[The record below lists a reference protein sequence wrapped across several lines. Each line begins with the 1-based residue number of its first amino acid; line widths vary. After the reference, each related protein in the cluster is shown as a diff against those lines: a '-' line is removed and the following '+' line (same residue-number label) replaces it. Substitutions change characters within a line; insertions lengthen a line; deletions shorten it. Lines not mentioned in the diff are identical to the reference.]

1 MQWRESGALSRTA
14 ASDRPLQQQLLGL
27 GDRLGGVEAL
37 GADVRAVHDRVAAIE
52 AERILKLVEPL
63 ARIFVASYV
72 KVTERRAPEFGAV
85 NLTKREVEC
94 LRWAAA
100 GKTNDEI
107 ATIGSVLEKFDA
119 QKTILSSVINH
130 NPEIETLLAK
140 KTKFHKLSH
149 LSKLPF
155 TTPVGKPE
163 TIGADRLALCAAA
176 VYFFPKQHN
185 LVIGMGSCITYN
197 FINADH
203 EFLGGGISPGM
214 EMRMKALNQFT
225 AKLPIVKPDGNV
237 PLVGY
242 DTVTNILSGVVIGMA
257 KEIDGFIDVF
267 KERYGN
273 FNVHLTGGDL
283 VYLAPH
289 LKNQIFAD
297 PELIFK
303 GLYAISEVNNQ

>member
-1 MQWRESGALSRTA
+1 MNTLCFDFGNTRLKTA
-14 ASDRPLQQQLLGL
+14 FFQNAKLAE
-27 GDRLGGVEAL
+27 VI
-37 GADVRAVHDRVAAIE
+37 VIE
-52 AERILKLVEPL
+52 
-63 ARIFVASYV
+63 
-72 KVTERRAPEFGAV
+72 
-85 NLTKREVEC
+85 
-94 LRWAAA
+94 
-100 GKTNDEI
+100 NDEI
-107 ATIGSVLEKFDA
+107 ATITSILEKFDV

-130 NPEIETLLAK
+130 DPGIEILLAQ

-214 EMRMKALNQFT
+214 EMRMRSLNQFT

-237 PLVGY
+237 ALVGY
-242 DTVTNILSGVVIGMA
+242 DTVTNILSGVVLGMA
-257 KEIDGFIDVF
+257 KEIDGFIDVYR
-267 KERYGN
+267 ERYGN

>member
-1 MQWRESGALSRTA
+1 MNTLCFDFGNT
-14 ASDRPLQQQLLGL
+14 
-27 GDRLGGVEAL
+27 RL
-37 GADVRAVHDRVAAIE
+37 
-52 AERILKLVEPL
+52 K
-63 ARIFVASYV
+63 VASFQNT
-72 KVTERRAPEFGAV
+72 KLTEVIVIENDSLISIE
-85 NLTKREVEC
+85 NLIKR
-94 LRWAAA
+94 
-100 GKTNDEI
+100 
-107 ATIGSVLEKFDA
+107 FDA
-119 QKTILSSVINH
+119 QKSILSSVINH
-130 NPEIETLLAK
+130 NSEIENLLSA
-140 KTKFHKLSH
+140 KTKFHRLNH

-163 TIGADRLALCAAA
+163 TIGADRLALSAAA

-237 PLVGY
+237 PLIGY
-242 DTVTNILSGVVIGMA
+242 DTVSNILSGVVIGMA
-257 KEIDGFIDVF
+257 NEIDGFVNAY

-289 LKNQIFAD
+289 LKTQILQT
-297 PELIFK
+297 P
-303 GLYAISEVNNQ
+303 S